1 MCDWLLSVF
10 TASPPARRLAR
21 LLMSAC
27 ALTIIALVAVGATAV
42 HAQEPDDLGLLL
54 DLDAP
59 VTSDWP
65 DIANPGPDM
74 GDFPNSSY
82 TLPRGR
88 AYFEWSPHT
97 LLAKGDGNP
106 NTVASPFLLRYGVTD
121 DLEFRIFGNGIVHAG
136 GDFSTTGFAPLAFDL
151 KVHLW
156 DSPDDYWV
164 PASSLE
170 VYIQSEWGSAALR
183 QGTQKSIAL
192 NFDLPVT
199 EQTNLE
205 WTFGYSG
212 VQALV
217 AGVQGSQLHANEFSF
232 QWAIEHN
239 ITDAFQVF
247 LTGYYNGAYFLQQ
260 GPGKVVGVGASWN
273 LSDRINVFGSLNG
286 GLDKYVAP
294 FSSQLGFAIAI

>member
-1 MCDWLLSVF
+1 MRMRSV
-10 TASPPARRLAR
+10 ARTLIC
-21 LLMSAC
+21 AC
-27 ALTIIALVAVGATAV
+27 ALGLSVGASSPLR
-42 HAQEPDDLGLLL
+42 AQEPASLGLLL
-54 DLDAP
+54 DPDAP
-59 VTSDWP
+59 STDDWP
-65 DIANPGPDM
+65 DISSPGPDM
-74 GDFPNSSY
+74 GDFPNSSF
-82 TLPRGR
+82 TLPKGR
-88 AYFEWSPHT
+88 VYFEC
-97 LLAKGDGNP
+97 AP
-106 NTVASPFLLRYGVTD
+106 NTLITQGDNNPTAHASPFLLRYGITD
-121 DLEFRIFGNGIVHAG
+121 DLEFRIFGNGLVYAG
-136 GDFSTTGFAPLAFDL
+136 GDESAIGFAPLAFDL

-156 DSPDDYWV
+156 DSPDEYWL

-170 VYIQSEWGSAALR
+170 VYIQSEWGSTAFR

-192 NFDLPVT
+192 NFDLPVS

-217 AGVQGSQLHANEFSF
+217 SGVHGSELHANEFSF

-239 ITDAFQVF
+239 LTDDFQVF
-247 LTGYYNGAYFLQQ
+247 LTGYYNGAVFLQQ

-273 LSDRINVFGSLNG
+273 LSDRINLFGSLNA

>member
-1 MCDWLLSVF
+1 MFDWLVFTF
-10 TASPPARRLAR
+10 TASPSARRFVR

-27 ALTIIALVAVGATAV
+27 ALAAIAVVACGANDA
-42 HAQEPDDLGLLL
+42 HAQEPEDIGLLL
-54 DLDAP
+54 DPDAP

-65 DIANPGPDM
+65 DISNPGPDM
-74 GDFPNSSY
+74 GDFPNGSA

-88 AYFEWSPHT
+88 SYFEWSPHT
-97 LLAKGDGNP
+97 LLTKGDNNP
-106 NTVASPFLLRYGVTD
+106 TTVASPFLLRYGVTD
-121 DLEFRIFGNGIVHAG
+121 DLEFRIFGDGIVHSG
-136 GDFSTTGFAPLAFDL
+136 GDISTTGFAPLAFDL

-164 PASSLE
+164 SASSLE

-199 EQTNLE
+199 EQTNLA
-205 WTFGYSG
+205 WTVGYSG

-217 AGVQGSQLHANEFSF
+217 TGIHGSQLHANEFSF

-239 ITDAFQVF
+239 LTEDFQVF
-247 LTGYYNGAYFLQQ
+247 LTGYYNGSVFLQQ

-273 LSDRINVFGSLNG
+273 LSDRINVFGSVNAG
-286 GLDKYVAP
+286 FDKYVAP
-294 FSSQLGFAIAI
+294 FASQLGFAIAI